1 MNFTVVIIS
10 FKGFHIIE
18 KNIRAIG
25 NENQIIII
33 ENSLDKALK
42 KKLESL
48 YNNVKV
54 VIPNNNLGFG
64 KALNL
69 GIELSKNDFVINM
82 VPDAILSKEFF
93 LNISSILNQFDDF
106 SVLSPTYIDES
117 VYKTHNLYNEEKEE
131 VVKKKVSEFI
141 LKKVN
146 DVDSRILIFNKKKFN
161 TSRIMD
167 EKIFMYFE
175 YADLCLRLKKTNHKM
190 YVIENLKFKLSDLV
204 SHHKDY
210 EKKIQINKSWHY
222 CWSKFYFFRKHYN
235 YFYAF
240 KKTLPNLLRS
250 IKYCFYYK
258 FKKEEHKY
266 ALYKSELSGLIN
278 AYLLKKPNFRLDI
291 N

>member
-161 TSRIMD
+161 TSRIM
-167 EKIFMYFE
+167 
-175 YADLCLRLKKTNHKM
+175 
-190 YVIENLKFKLSDLV
+190 
-204 SHHKDY
+204 
-210 EKKIQINKSWHY
+210 
-222 CWSKFYFFRKHYN
+222 
-235 YFYAF
+235 
-240 KKTLPNLLRS
+240 
-250 IKYCFYYK
+250 
-258 FKKEEHKY
+258 
-266 ALYKSELSGLIN
+266 
-278 AYLLKKPNFRLDI
+278 
-291 N
+291 